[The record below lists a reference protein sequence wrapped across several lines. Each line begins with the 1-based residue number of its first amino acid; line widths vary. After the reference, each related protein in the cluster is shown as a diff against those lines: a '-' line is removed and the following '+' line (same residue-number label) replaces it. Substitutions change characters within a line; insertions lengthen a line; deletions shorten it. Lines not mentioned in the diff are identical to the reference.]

1 MATKLYIKHGPIE
14 RYMGQFKTREK
25 AEEYFETCRALLRAK
40 FGINPTAIYVD
51 TGKGR
56 GK

>member
-14 RYMGQFKTREK
+14 KYMGQFKTREK
-25 AEEYFETCRALLRAK
+25 AEEYFEACRAKLRAEI
-40 FGINPTAIYVD
+40 GINPTAIYVD